1 MTKIQ
6 TMTRTD
12 RNIKMQAIMITS
24 RSPEAIP
31 EKNYYK
37 YYTTWKNWLRPGE
50 QAALQKNR
58 QLAIRH
64 GYWPNEAQAYTDKK
78 GGMKRKT
85 GSGKSRQ
92 NTQGVG
98 GEDFFGAALKKLCHQ
113 TFCLGHA
120 VFHSMSIRQLSRN
133 NPFINSV
140 RGERKIKCVCLEV
153 LALVKYWL
161 AFFSSGPPPP
171 PRTPVQPHVLAEHW
185 IETSARRQHTRTGQ
199 LFHLFYSPTT
209 LHTQNVRPTNTQRR
223 RSFDKVFTRARAHRH
238 TNTQAV

>member
-153 LALVKYWL
+153 FALVKYWL
-161 AFFSSGPPPP
+161 AFFSSGPPPSL
-171 PRTPVQPHVLAEHW
+171 VLQYNRMSSR
-185 IETSARRQHTRTGQ
+185 SAG
-199 LFHLFYSPTT
+199 
-209 LHTQNVRPTNTQRR
+209 
-223 RSFDKVFTRARAHRH
+223 
-238 TNTQAV
+238 